1 MDYIELRKRT
11 VFKRYHDSDI
21 FNLKN
26 DSKFNK
32 SSNPSKNRTT
42 QGSLEKTKNDL
53 FNTLENQKT
62 MKAKPHKKKISFL
75 FIPYLCELPSIVTEG
90 KKTKKLS

>member
-1 MDYIELRKRT
+1 MDYIGLRKRT
-11 VFKRYHDSDI
+11 VFKSYHDSDI

-62 MKAKPHKKKISFL
+62 MKAKPHKKKNLCSKL
-75 FIPYLCELPSIVTEG
+75 FKHRYL
-90 KKTKKLS
+90 